1 MTTEPPLR
9 RLIRRYAQ
17 PGEVMWIGARPA
29 RRAPIAELDRAEITH
44 AGLAEDHLPRP
55 GKRAVTLIQWE
66 HLLAIAALAGR
77 ETVTPDLLRRN
88 VAVAGFNL
96 AALRG
101 REFRPGTALLK
112 GTGPCAPCSRMEEA
126 LGQGGYAAMRGHGG
140 FAAEVIEQGAVGL
153 GDALTQ
159 LD

>member
-1 MTTEPPLR
+1 M
-9 RLIRRYAQ
+9 
-17 PGEVMWIGARPA
+17 
-29 RRAPIAELDRAEITH
+29 
-44 AGLAEDHLPRP
+44 
-55 GKRAVTLIQWE
+55 
-66 HLLAIAALAGR
+66 
-77 ETVTPDLLRRN
+77 
-88 VAVAGFNL
+88 AGFNL

-140 FAAEVIEQGAVGL
+140 ITAEVLEPGEVAI
-153 GDALTQ
+153 GDALTP